1 MDVALKRYQREF
13 PYSYAF
19 GVFPTLELLQH
30 QPGHAIKVLVH
41 SKGQANEGVEKLR
54 AMCADA
60 HIALETNDRAIERL
74 STKESHFAVG
84 VFAKYRIPLDPADDH
99 AVLVRPSDM
108 GNLGTILR
116 TLLGFGV
123 RNLAIAG
130 PAADLFDPRVVR
142 ASMGAL
148 FQVACADFAGFD
160 DYRQA
165 FPEHAVC
172 AFMTDG
178 RQPLDNAVFPTPC
191 ALVFGNESSGLG
203 PEYLGL
209 GASIAIP
216 QSGAIDSLS
225 LPVAVGIALY
235 VYSRSRALR

>member
-1 MDVALKRYQREF
+1 MNIVLKRYQKDF
-13 PYSYAF
+13 SYSYAF
-19 GVFPTLELLQH
+19 GVFPALELLQH
-30 QPGHAIKVLVH
+30 QPGHALKVLVH
-41 SKGQANEGVEKLR
+41 SRGGANEGVEKLR
-54 AMCADA
+54 TLCAAA
-60 HIALETNDRAIERL
+60 HVPVETNDRAIERL
-74 STKESHFAVG
+74 SPKESHLAVG
-84 VFAKYRIPLDPADDH
+84 VFAKHRIPLDPAADH

-123 RNLAIAG
+123 RNLAVVG

-148 FQVACADFAGFD
+148 FQVACAGFAGFD
-160 DYRQA
+160 EYRHVY
-165 FPEHAVC
+165 PDHAVC

-178 RQPLDNAVFPTPC
+178 REPLGAAAFPVPC
-191 ALVFGNESSGLG
+191 ALVFGNESGGLG
-203 PEYLGL
+203 PEYHAI

-225 LPVAVGIALY
+225 LPVAVGVALY
-235 VYSRSRALR
+235 VYSRQRPPR